1 LLIEVVEEEFMEK
14 IKKSEAKYDEIVKV
28 VEEMINGRLRMSYY

>member
-1 LLIEVVEEEFMEK
+1 MEK